1 MKGRELSVPSFYV
14 SQELGVGQRPGGG
27 CDMLENVPIKLS
39 DRPEIDPLYLFRWEE
54 KEQAYLLLYPEGI
67 IKLNDSAGNILKLC
81 TGERTFE
88 EVILELKKLFG
99 ADDLDEDIYNFME
112 VAIGKGW
119 IRVKT

>member
-1 MKGRELSVPSFYV
+1 
-14 SQELGVGQRPGGG
+14 
-27 CDMLENVPIKLS
+27 MLENVPIKLS

>member
-1 MKGRELSVPSFYV
+1 
-14 SQELGVGQRPGGG
+14 
-27 CDMLENVPIKLS
+27 MLENVPIKLS

-67 IKLNDSAGNILKLC
+67 IKLNDSAGNILNLC